1 MLMLV
6 VFPIL
11 PGKIKRVK
19 TNKLFFDFFALW
31 QRCCQLGLEAGFCL
45 GFCVSFIF
53 IILPANPN
61 IRVSMTEY

>member
-31 QRCCQLGLEAGFCL
+31 QRCPWLGSLEAWKLDFAL
-45 GFCVSFIF
+45 DFASLLF
-53 IILPANPN
+53 L
-61 IRVSMTEY
+61 